1 MSNDKR
7 NLVRRQTFDVR
18 HNMKK
23 DITIPEVENVFL
35 AAVSEWNDD
44 FMQKVWNVYL
54 INDSDFKLESVMV
67 VSKAFGTIDGEM
79 KKTSLLRHAFV
90 EVPSVSVVK
99 VEMIEE
105 SVLALNNEFMLTYFI
120 GQTLYDKKFTFK
132 ANFAN
137 DSEIEEVPILFVD
150 GIIVKQTATLQ
161 EIYNKDKTPA
171 ICTAGV
177 SILCDIVFLLATKWS
192 CSNSEATSGLS

>member
-1 MSNDKR
+1 
-7 NLVRRQTFDVR
+7 
-18 HNMKK
+18 MKK

-35 AAVSEWNDD
+35 AAISEWNDD

-150 GIIVKQTATLQ
+150 GIIVK
-161 EIYNKDKTPA
+161 
-171 ICTAGV
+171 
-177 SILCDIVFLLATKWS
+177 
-192 CSNSEATSGLS
+192 